1 MWRDSS
7 GRSLSEYPH
16 PSVAVDV
23 ALLAVVWTERRG
35 TLSVLL
41 HRPES
46 GFAAG
51 QWCLP
56 GVMVQMQE
64 LLSDAALRAL
74 RDKGGVTGKAPRQ
87 LRVFDAPDRD
97 ERGRVLSVAH
107 VDVVPEVRPAE
118 AESEF
123 RVLAPIAGDRAQ
135 APGRQ
140 RRLPY
145 DHDLI
150 VSEAVAWARSA
161 YGRRADP
168 FRLLGKEFTL
178 SDLQKVHEA
187 VAGVAFVKDTFRRA
201 FSEYLVPTGGERT
214 GTVGRPAALY
224 RHMTRVERHEHRR
237 QREERRATRGRGS
250 RS

>member
-7 GRSLSEYPH
+7 GRTLSEYPH

-23 ALLAVVWTERRG
+23 ALLTVVWMERRG

-41 HRPES
+41 HKPEA
-46 GFAAG
+46 GFAAD

-56 GVMVQMQE
+56 GVMVQMEE
-64 LLSDAALRAL
+64 LLSDAAVRAL
-74 RDKGGVTGKAPRQ
+74 RDKGGVTGAAPRQ
-87 LRVFDAPDRD
+87 LKAFDAPDRD

-107 VDVVPEVRPAE
+107 VDVVPEVRL
-118 AESEF
+118 AESEC
-123 RVLAPIAGDRAQ
+123 RVLAPISGDRAQ
-135 APGRQ
+135 PPGRQ

-150 VSEAVAWARSA
+150 VSDAVAWARSA

-168 FRLLGKEFTL
+168 FRLLGQEFTL
-178 SDLQKVHEA
+178 SDLQEVHEA

-201 FSEYLVPTGGERT
+201 FSGYLVPTGGERT
-214 GTVGRPAALY
+214 GAVGRPAALY
-224 RHMTRVERHEHRR
+224 RHMTQVERREHRR
-237 QREERRATRGRGS
+237 QREERRALGRRGRLN
-250 RS
+250 

>member
-7 GRSLSEYPH
+7 GRTLSEYPH

-23 ALLAVVWTERRG
+23 ALLTVVWAERRG

-41 HRPES
+41 HRPEG

-56 GVMVQMQE
+56 GVMVQMRE

-74 RDKGGVTGKAPRQ
+74 RDKGGVTGDAPRQ
-87 LRVFDAPDRD
+87 LKVFDALDRD

-107 VDVVPEVRPAE
+107 VDVVTEVRPV
-118 AESEF
+118 ESES
-123 RVLAPIAGDRAQ
+123 RVLAPISADRAQ
-135 APGRQ
+135 PPGRQ

-145 DHDLI
+145 DHDVI

-168 FRLLGKEFTL
+168 FHLLGKEFTL

-237 QREERRATRGRGS
+237 QREERRALGRRGRLK
-250 RS
+250 

>member
-7 GRSLSEYPH
+7 GRTLSEYPH

-23 ALLAVVWTERRG
+23 ALLTVVWMERRG

-41 HRPES
+41 HKPVK
-46 GFAAG
+46 GFAAD
-51 QWCLP
+51 QWGLP
-56 GVMVQMQE
+56 GVMVQMEE

-74 RDKGGVTGKAPRQ
+74 QEKGGVTGAAPRQ
-87 LRVFDAPDRD
+87 LKVFDALDRD

-118 AESEF
+118 SESQ
-123 RVLAPIAGDRAQ
+123 VLAPISGDRAQ
-135 APGRQ
+135 PPGRQ

-161 YGRRADP
+161 YVRRADP

-201 FSEYLVPTGGERT
+201 FSEYLMPTGGERT

-237 QREERRATRGRGS
+237 QREERRTTRGRAS